1 MERFMEML
9 HGAFFNKYVSA
20 KADFKTVFFC
30 LGISVVVGVYIYF
43 VYRKINRN
51 SFYNPNFALSLIEL
65 SIITASVILTVQ
77 TSLAVGLGTLG
88 AFSIIRFRTAIK
100 DPLDLVFLF
109 WSITAG
115 IICGAGLAIIALIM
129 SGCLTLIILLISVL
143 PHVKSSTV
151 LVINSREYDEKE
163 IKEVLSRLCKGFK
176 IRARSITDGNV
187 NYAIEVNVS
196 DPEQLLLSL
205 RQIES
210 ITSLSLLEHNGD
222 VTA

>member
-1 MERFMEML
+1 MDRFLEML
-9 HGAFFNKYVSA
+9 QGAFFNKYVSA

-129 SGCLTLIILLISVL
+129 SGCLTLIIILISVL

-163 IKEVLSRLCKGFK
+163 IKAVLSRLCKGFK
-176 IRARSITDGNV
+176 IRARSITEENV
-187 NYAIEVNVS
+187 NYAIEVHVS
-196 DPEQLLLSL
+196 DPEQLLIAL